1 MSTHTDTTDNQESE
15 IPELRQETLQDY
27 NNDSTT
33 IPLPDINMAMHP
45 GQVCFSDDVS
55 DETMFNERYIESRVH
70 EGMNAFVLYLAA
82 MMHNVM
88 FVSILSALIYTIT
101 TDRLDFIL
109 IIGFLIGYA
118 ISFFGPYFAFK
129 IASLTPVRFNRQAQ
143 VIHYPLSKDEVLTI
157 PWRQAKP
164 YMRLGRVASGSH
176 NLMLI
181 FPDPRNPGDPNNPN
195 IIETAS
201 AFDSSDY
208 TVASGIYER
217 LEFIRRYMEKGLD
230 AIEPCQELIDENMVH
245 KPTGYEKPMKFKDH
259 PFLAPIFFIFRMF
272 FYILGTG
279 PLVDLWIK
287 KQVRNFKWPEEVE
300 RLCAE
305 GADLSSIDTTPVNAQ
320 TERFYEFH
328 GISDLIYVDKNGR
341 RIG

>member
-1 MSTHTDTTDNQESE
+1 MTESSTDTLNSNDNKDD
-15 IPELRQETLQDY
+15 IKPETLQDY
-27 NNDSTT
+27 QNDSTT

-45 GQVCFSDDVS
+45 GQVCFGNNVS
-55 DETMFNERYIESRVH
+55 DETMFNERFIESRVH
-70 EGMNAFVLYLAA
+70 EGMNTFVLYLAA
-82 MMHNVM
+82 MMHNAI
-88 FVSILSALIYTIT
+88 FVTVFSYLIYDIVNSSLELS
-101 TDRLDFIL
+101 DLIFSLLVYAFAFI
-109 IIGFLIGYA
+109 
-118 ISFFGPYFAFK
+118 GPYFAFK

-143 VIHYPLSKDEVLTI
+143 VIHYPLSKNEVLTI

-195 IIETAS
+195 IIETAC

-217 LEFIRRYMEKGLD
+217 LEFIRGYMEKGLD
-230 AIEPCQELIDENMVH
+230 AIQPCQELIDGDMVH

-259 PFLAPIFFIFRMF
+259 PFLAPLFFIFRMF

-279 PLVDLWIK
+279 PLVDLWVK
-287 KQVRNFKWPEEVE
+287 KQVRNFKWPDEVVSM
-300 RLCAE
+300 CAE
-305 GADLSSIDTTPVNAQ
+305 GAELSGMDTKPVKAQ

-341 RIG
+341 RVG